1 MFIYQNKLYNIPR
14 ENHET
19 NKYYNDKC
27 LYIAKL
33 NPTNESDFDKYYSYA
48 LIYCNIKH
56 LGVNYS
62 QNIIKQLEKITL
74 KQTKNNIK

>member
-14 ENHET
+14 EKNET
-19 NKYYNDKC
+19 NKYYYDKC

-33 NPTNESDFDKYYSYA
+33 NPNNEKEFDKYYSYA
-48 LIYCNIKH
+48 LIHCNIKH

-62 QNIIKQLEKITL
+62 QNIL
-74 KQTKNNIK
+74 TKLQQQQK